1 MTRLA
6 AFFAGTALIAIAFAT
21 SRGLAHEGHAPLPS
35 KGALVDS
42 EGGTIVLSS
51 PAHDALRVETA
62 EVVRQVLTTKTLA
75 YAELVS
81 PWGQHAFAAS
91 GVGGRVSA
99 VYVKPGDKVHAGQTL
114 AEIESLALGAIQLEL
129 LTAQAEHDLSEKA
142 LAQATVLAEQQAAAI
157 RSVSEARARHE
168 QNRGAIAIAVSK
180 LRALGVR
187 AQDINRLIENR
198 HGGTLE
204 RLAITSP
211 IAGTVIHVDVTVGN
225 PVAGNVHLFEVVN
238 FSKVWVR
245 IGVLERNI
253 LATRV
258 GQPVELTLSA
268 YPNAVVPTAVSVKG
282 LWLDPRSHVGT
293 VWGEIQNPSPSEP
306 RYLPG
311 MTGEA
316 RILTSSADPML
327 TVPAEAVIS
336 NGIGRYV
343 IVEEAA
349 TAKAFE
355 YRKRDVVVLGE
366 NDGVVAIKEGNVY
379 PGDRVV
385 TKGSHELGAFFV
397 SGVLRLSPA
406 GEADLGLRVEPTA
419 ITVVE
424 DVVEFDGAVEL
435 PPEGRVDVTSR
446 LDGRL
451 SRILVDRGQRV
462 SVGEVLAEVSS
473 LDFQA
478 LQLELIQ
485 AASTTRLSREILGSL
500 RGLDATQSV
509 AGRRVWEAQ
518 ATYERARGQ
527 LESARWKLGNLG
539 LSASEIDRIAT
550 DGAVMDYLPVRA
562 PIAGTI
568 VRFDKALGQVIGG
581 DDSLFEVHDLRRVW
595 VQGFLT
601 ERDFAEL
608 QKAEEDLRAR
618 VRFVAAPGADVTGT
632 IRRRVGVLGA
642 IDRTVPIWVELDS
655 TSGLELQQNML
666 ARITVVRGAGK
677 RALAAPRSAIV
688 RQGARSYVFVRGS
701 DGVFHRRAIE
711 TGRSDDLHVEIVSGL
726 AEGEPIVVSG
736 AAGLQTAFASVR

>member
-1 MTRLA
+1 L
-6 AFFAGTALIAIAFAT
+6 AT
-21 SRGLAHEGHAPLPS
+21 SRASAHEGHAPLPS

-62 EVVRQVLTTKTLA
+62 EVVRQVLTTKALA

-91 GVGGRVSA
+91 GVGGRVLA
-99 VYVKPGDKVHAGQTL
+99 VYVKPGDRVQAGQTL

-129 LTAQAEHDLSEKA
+129 LTAQAEHDLSEKS
-142 LAQATVLAEQQAAAI
+142 LAQATILAEQQAAAI
-157 RSVSEARARHE
+157 RSLSEARARHE
-168 QNRGAIAIAVSK
+168 QNRGAIAVAVSK

-187 AQDINRLIENR
+187 DADIQRLVGNR
-198 HGGTLE
+198 HGGILE

-225 PVAGNVHLFEVVN
+225 AVAGNAHLFEVVD
-238 FSKVWVR
+238 FSNVWVK

-268 YPNAVVPTAVSVKG
+268 YPNAVVPTNVSVKS

-316 RILTSSADPML
+316 RILNARGEPVL
-327 TVPAEAVIS
+327 TVPTEALIN
-336 NGIGRYV
+336 NGTGRFV

-355 YRKRDVVVLGE
+355 YRKRDVVVIGE
-366 NDGVVAIKEGNVY
+366 SDGVVAIKDGDVY

-385 TKGSHELGAFFV
+385 TKGSHELGAFFI

-406 GEADLGLRVEPTA
+406 GEADLGLRVEPTKS
-419 ITVVE
+419 TVIE
-424 DVVEFDGAVEL
+424 DVVEFDGAVEM
-435 PPEGRVDVTSR
+435 PPEGRVDVTAR
-446 LDGRL
+446 MEGRL
-451 SRILVDRGQRV
+451 SRILIDRGQRV
-462 SVGEVLAEVSS
+462 SAGDVLAEVSS

-485 AASTTRLSREILGSL
+485 AASTTRLSQEILGSL

-518 ATYERARGQ
+518 AAYERARGQ
-527 LESARWKLGNLG
+527 LESVRWKLGNLG
-539 LSASEIDRIAT
+539 LSTSEIDRMAA
-550 DGAVMDYLPVRA
+550 DGNVLDYLPIRA
-562 PIAGTI
+562 PINGTI
-568 VRFDKALGQVIGG
+568 VRFDKAFGQVVGA
-581 DDSLFEVHDLRRVW
+581 DESLFEIHDLRRVW

-601 ERDFAEL
+601 ERDFADL
-608 QKAEEDLRAR
+608 QINEENLRAR
-618 VRFVAAPGADVTGT
+618 VRFIAAPNVDLNGK
-632 IRRRVGVLGA
+632 IRRRTGILGA
-642 IDRTVPIWVELDS
+642 IDRTVPLWVELDS
-655 TSGLELQQNML
+655 TNGLELQQNML

-677 RALAAPRSAIV
+677 LALAAPRSAIV

-701 DGVFHRRAIE
+701 DGVFQRRAIE
-711 TGRSDDLHVEIVSGL
+711 TGRSDDLHVEVLSGL
-726 AEGEPIVVSG
+726 VEGEPIVVSG

>member
-1 MTRLA
+1 MTLRK
-6 AFFAGTALIAIAFAT
+6 FVFAGA
-21 SRGLAHEGHAPLPS
+21 GLLSFSTFLASAHEGHAPLPS

-42 EGGTIVLSS
+42 EKGTIVLSV

-62 EVVRQVLTTKTLA
+62 EVVQQVLTTKALA

-99 VYVKPGDKVHAGQTL
+99 VYVKPGDKVLAGQKL
-114 AEIESLALGAIQLEL
+114 AEIESLPLGAIQLEL
-129 LTAQAEHDLSEKA
+129 LNAQAEHDLSEKS
-142 LAQATVLAEQQAAAI
+142 LTQATILAEQQAAAI
-157 RSVSEARARHE
+157 RTLSEARARHE
-168 QNRGAIAIAVSK
+168 QNRGAIAVAVSK
-180 LRALGVR
+180 LRALGVSDTGLK
-187 AQDINRLIENR
+187 ALIDNR
-198 HGGTLE
+198 HAGILD

-225 PVAGNVHLFEVVN
+225 PVAGNVHLFEVVD
-238 FSKVWVR
+238 FSKLWVK
-245 IGVLERNI
+245 IGVLEPNI

-268 YPNAVVPTAVSVKG
+268 YPNAVVPTSVSVKG
-282 LWLDPRSHVGT
+282 LWLDPQSHVGT
-293 VWGEIQNPSPSEP
+293 MWGEIKNLSASEP

-311 MTGEA
+311 MTGEV
-316 RILTSSADPML
+316 RILRSSAEPML
-327 TVPAEAVIS
+327 TVPAEALIN
-336 NGIGRYV
+336 NGVGRYV

-349 TAKAFE
+349 TSKAFE
-355 YRKRDVVVLGE
+355 YQKRDVVVIGE
-366 NDGVVAIKEGNVY
+366 SGGVVAIKEGDVY

-397 SGVLRLSPA
+397 SGVLRLSPS
-406 GEADLGLRVEPTA
+406 GEADLGLRVEPSRSSV
-419 ITVVE
+419 IE

-446 LDGRL
+446 LEGRL
-451 SRILVDRGQRV
+451 SRILVDRGQQV
-462 SVGEVLAEVSS
+462 SAGDVLAEVSS

-485 AASTTRLSREILGSL
+485 AASTTRLSAEILGLL

-518 ATYERARGQ
+518 AAYERARGQ

-539 LSASEIDRIAT
+539 LSAAEIDRIAT
-550 DGAVMDYLPVRA
+550 DGNVMDYLPIHA
-562 PIAGTI
+562 PINGTI
-568 VRFDKALGQVIGG
+568 VRFDKALGQVIGA
-581 DDSLFEVHDLRRVW
+581 DESLFEIHDLRRVW

-608 QKAEEDLRAR
+608 PKGEDDLRAR
-618 VRFVAAPGADVTGT
+618 VRFVAAPDVKVKGT
-632 IRRRVGVLGA
+632 IRRRTGVLGA
-642 IDRTVPIWVELDS
+642 IDRTVPLWVLLDS
-655 TSGLELQQNML
+655 TDGLDLQQNML
-666 ARITVVRGAGK
+666 ARVTVVRGAGSP
-677 RALAAPRSAIV
+677 ALAVPRSAIV
-688 RQGARSYVFVRGS
+688 RQGARSYVFVRGP
-701 DGVFHRRAIE
+701 DGVFQRRAIE
-711 TGRSDDLHVEIVSGL
+711 TGRADDLHVEVLSGIV
-726 AEGEPIVVSG
+726 EGEPIVVSG